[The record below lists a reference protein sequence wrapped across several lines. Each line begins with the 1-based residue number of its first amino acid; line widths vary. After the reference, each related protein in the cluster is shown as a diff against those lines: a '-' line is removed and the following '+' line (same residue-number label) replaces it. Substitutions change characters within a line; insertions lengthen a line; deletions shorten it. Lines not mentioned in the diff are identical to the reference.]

1 MTTNDTTHDT
11 ADDTPAPAPDN
22 GPRTRAARKANAL
35 RILAEELDVWVA
47 TADPAGGG
55 PTLMPLTFWWDG
67 EAVWLATRPTNPTG
81 ANLAATGTVRLC
93 FGTTRDVVHVEGDVT
108 AFAADALPPGVG
120 DSFAAKDGWDPRKD
134 PEPYH
139 FYRVAPRQL
148 RAWGTVPELRDRLLM
163 KAGRWLV

>member
-1 MTTNDTTHDT
+1 MTTNETTGAT
-11 ADDTPAPAPDN
+11 TPGN
-22 GPRTRAARKANAL
+22 GGPRTRAERKANAL

-67 EAVWLATRPTNPTG
+67 EAVWLSTRPANPTG
-81 ANLAATGTVRLC
+81 ANLRASGTVRLC

-108 AFAADALPPGVG
+108 AFTADALPPGVG
-120 DSFAAKDGWDPRKD
+120 DAFAAKDGWDPRKD
-134 PEPYH
+134 PEPYD

-148 RAWGTVPELRDRLLM
+148 RAWGTVPELRGRLLM
-163 KAGRWLV
+163 KGGRWLV